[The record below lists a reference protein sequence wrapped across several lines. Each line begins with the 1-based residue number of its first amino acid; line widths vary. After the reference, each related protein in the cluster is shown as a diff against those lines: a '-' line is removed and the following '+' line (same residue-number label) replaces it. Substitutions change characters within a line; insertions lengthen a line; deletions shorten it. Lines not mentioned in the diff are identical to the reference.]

1 MLIIRGYL
9 KKTHIFSILAKCS
22 FISDKDIKV
31 KYKIMKNFE
40 QYLGD
45 KKSVILTATGHTNDA
60 K

>member
-1 MLIIRGYL
+1 M

-45 KKSVILTATGHTNDA
+45 KKSVILTATGHINDA